1 MRFRLIVCHKKTNA
15 QTLLL
20 APSRLSH
27 GRDATHS
34 QASMAGCVLNS
45 QLKHYASRRTSRSPF
60 SKREGKRKRKR
71 KPVGSALFFFL
82 SRTAA
87 SSASLSALCYAPVVG
102 KLKGISDCSAGIID
116 RARHFEIPLNVTVT
130 SRVIISLVPHAVSAR
145 CRSSFCTPATRISS
159 LEALLGANIKRDR

>member
-1 MRFRLIVCHKKTNA
+1 MHRVAR
-15 QTLLL
+15 
-20 APSRLSH
+20 
-27 GRDATHS
+27 RD
-34 QASMAGCVLNS
+34 
-45 QLKHYASRRTSRSPF
+45 RRSPNE
-60 SKREGKRKRKR
+60 RGKEKEKEN
-71 KPVGSALFFFL
+71 PSGLPFFFFL

-145 CRSSFCTPATRISS
+145 CAPLSVRPQREYRRS
-159 LEALLGANIKRDR
+159 KRCSEQT